1 MSRDSSVRIATCQGM
16 NGTGSESRWK
26 QGFPHPSRPALGPT
40 QPTVQWVPGLFPRG
54 GVNQSGRGVTTHF
67 HLAEAKERVELYLYS
82 SSGPSWPVLGGT
94 LPFFF
99 LKPSMLTSNS
109 FKLTWT
115 GQEACVAEI
124 RPRCEYTTKMSE
136 SIPFVS
142 FFPAIKLRVPFRR
155 STARVVTRRSP
166 YASDGQTFLG
176 AGPKKFF
183 GRAIMIYYK
192 TQ

>member
-1 MSRDSSVRIATCQGM
+1 M

-99 LKPSMLTSNS
+99 
-109 FKLTWT
+109 FKT
-115 GQEACVAEI
+115 EHVNF
-124 RPRCEYTTKMSE
+124 K
-136 SIPFVS
+136 FVQVNVDWVGGVC
-142 FFPAIKLRVPFRR
+142 R
-155 STARVVTRRSP
+155 
-166 YASDGQTFLG
+166 GN
-176 AGPKKFF
+176 
-183 GRAIMIYYK
+183 
-192 TQ
+192 